1 MKDANGNDIPENV
14 PEVTVTPVVTA
25 SPVSQPASDQGKST
39 DWEAQYKGLQGTY
52 NKLYGNH
59 NELQNKYNAEVEAHE
74 KDKQELVRIQSE
86 LSKLQTAL
94 GDKDKSLLETQTN
107 VESKARQYERLKTI
121 AQRYPMLVNLELNGL
136 IPDINQEEL
145 DSKLGI
151 LNETIMKQID
161 DQTASVLKNTPP
173 TSTKNSA
180 QMPPVND
187 IDGVFERLNS
197 LAGSKD
203 PKDQAE
209 YEKLFNIYIEL
220 KNKK

>member
-1 MKDANGNDIPENV
+1 MKDANGNEIPEKT
-14 PEVTVTPVVTA
+14 PEESQTTSNA
-25 SPVSQPASDQGKST
+25 PVSQPAPNQGNST

-52 NKLYGNH
+52 NKLFINQTD
-59 NELQNKYNAEVEAHE
+59 LQNKYNAEVEAHE
-74 KDKQELVRIQSE
+74 KDKQELARVQGE
-86 LSKLQTAL
+86 LSKLQATL

-121 AQRYPMLVNLELNGL
+121 AQKYPMLINLELNGL

-145 DSKLGI
+145 DTKLGI

-161 DQTASVLKNTPP
+161 NQTMNVLKNTPP
-173 TSTKNSA
+173 SGTKNSA

-187 IDGVFERLNS
+187 IDSVFERLNV

-209 YEKLFNIYIEL
+209 YEKLFSVYIDL